1 MNATSPTTRFGLALP
16 QVGPVASPSAIV
28 EVAKAAED
36 RGYSSVWALDRLLA
50 PIAPRTPYPASPDG
64 ELPAE
69 QRIVLDPLGTLT
81 LAAAVTERVR
91 LGTSVLVAPW
101 YSPTV
106 LARSLTTLDHISGG
120 RLTVGLGLGWSL
132 DEYEAVGVPQRRLG
146 NHSEEI
152 LDVLDAIWT
161 DDIVSH
167 DGERYHVRP
176 STIFPKPVQNPRP
189 PLLLAAYTPAGLD
202 RIARRADGWTPAG
215 LPVDAIAPMW
225 STIRDLAAGYAR
237 DVEQLQLVVRA
248 NVKIFE
254 QALGSDRPSYWGS
267 IEQVTDDID
276 ATCATGAHEILIDV
290 QASSSSAAELIEL
303 AGAVLP
309 PIPAFA

>member
-1 MNATSPTTRFGLALP
+1 
-16 QVGPVASPSAIV
+16 
-28 EVAKAAED
+28 
-36 RGYSSVWALDRLLA
+36 
-50 PIAPRTPYPASPDG
+50 
-64 ELPAE
+64 
-69 QRIVLDPLGTLT
+69 LDPLGTLT